1 MTKKHA
7 EKNVGEW
14 IISIGWKKKHEPSV
28 KEITPLCS
36 ASYELKDLTL
46 QQNRKTTLEASR
58 GERKAFMCW
67 VRITC
72 QFIFVWF
79 IIDCLNMRRSEWKR
93 LYMKRLDTCYI
104 IGWHLIFFFFFKSLI
119 FLTPLPKIVHP
130 FAYLQCDN
138 SAVWNNTLS
147 RVYRWASLICCCDK
161 TKICQHLGTRGRI
174 LTVIMNT
181 QLVSLWWE
189 SYLPL
194 LLHSTHVRQHLN
206 IKY

>member
-1 MTKKHA
+1 MKKETRTLCQRNNSSVQCLVWAKGLDTATKQ
-7 EKNVGEW
+7 KNDTGGIQGGKKSIHVLGEDYM
-14 IISIGWKKKHEPSV
+14 SIHFCLIYYRLSKYAPLWM
-28 KEITPLCS
+28 KEIVHEKAGYLL
-36 ASYELKDLTL
+36 Y
-46 QQNRKTTLEASR
+46 NRL
-58 GERKAFMCW
+58 AF
-67 VRITC
+67 
-72 QFIFVWF
+72 
-79 IIDCLNMRRSEWKR
+79 D
-93 LYMKRLDTCYI
+93 
-104 IGWHLIFFFFFKSLI
+104 FFFFFKSLI
-119 FLTPLPKIVHP
+119 FLTPFPKIVHP